1 MKQTCYENMRAWCD
15 GPLSIISHFSGRK
28 RNVRR
33 KVLHDEPVDST
44 GEDDHESPKSKVSQ
58 ALFVL
63 QATKH
68 GNKARCI
75 PSIRVPLLS
84 SCVHVFSG

>member
-1 MKQTCYENMRAWCD
+1 MKQTCYENLRAWCD

-58 ALFVL
+58 ALF
-63 QATKH
+63 
-68 GNKARCI
+68 GNKTWEQ
-75 PSIRVPLLS
+75 
-84 SCVHVFSG
+84 G